1 MDLKVLESKD
11 MVVVI
16 MLELYTERAEEGRR
30 GAFGIEADEGL
41 RQVMK
46 LAGLRLN

>member
-1 MDLKVLESKD
+1 MFESKD
-11 MVVVI
+11 MVVVT
-16 MLELYTERAEEGRR
+16 MLELYTERAQEGRR
-30 GAFGIEADEGL
+30 CAFGIEADEGL